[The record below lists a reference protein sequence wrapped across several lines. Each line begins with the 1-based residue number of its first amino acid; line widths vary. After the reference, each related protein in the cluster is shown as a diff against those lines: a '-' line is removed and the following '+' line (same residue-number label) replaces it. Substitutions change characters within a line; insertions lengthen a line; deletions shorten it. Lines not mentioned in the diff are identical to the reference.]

1 MSTPNYPEGYPSY
14 PGGQPGYGQPGYGQ
28 SGYGPPMGQMPP
40 PTLPKKKS
48 RRGLWIILSIIVV
61 LLLACIAGFG
71 ILFYN
76 AAQIALQP
84 LQAAQNFCNDLK
96 TQDYSSAYTMLS
108 TNYQGQ
114 VTQTQ
119 FTQGSQLHDQI
130 DGKVQSCAPASN
142 NNFSF
147 NLGNGPTTASFNA
160 TVTRNKAFTGK
171 ISMVKEGSAWRVDAL
186 DQSLQGTDI
195 GPIVVANT
203 FCQALVAQDYKT
215 AYSTLSAR
223 QQGLATEAQFAS
235 QIQSGLGA
243 SVKITGCTPNYSSYA
258 ASVVPNTSATLNS
271 SLNVSTQ
278 GTTVPVP
285 TTLTFVYESGT
296 WKIDNFKV
304 NTQ

>member
-28 SGYGPPMGQMPP
+28 PMGQMPP
-40 PTLPKKKS
+40 PAPPKKKS

-96 TQDYSSAYTMLS
+96 TQDYSSAYNMLS
-108 TNYQGQ
+108 TTYQGQ

-130 DGKVQSCAPASN
+130 DGKVQSCPLASN
-142 NNFSF
+142 SNFSF

-160 TVTRNKAFTGK
+160 TVTRNKTFTGK
-171 ISMVKEGSAWRVDAL
+171 ISMIKEGSAWKVDAL

-203 FCQALVAQDYKT
+203 FCQALVAQDYQT
-215 AYSTLSAR
+215 AYNQLSAR
-223 QQGLATEAQFAS
+223 QHGLATEAQFAS
-235 QIQSGLGA
+235 EIQSGGLGA
-243 SVKITGCTPNYSSYA
+243 SVKIVGCTPNFTTYA
-258 ASVVPNTSATLNS
+258 ASVVPNTKATLDS
-271 SLNVSTQ
+271 SLNISAQ
-278 GTTVPVP
+278 GTTVPVS
-285 TTLTFVYESGT
+285 TTLSFVYESGA
-296 WKIDNFKV
+296 WKIDIFKV
-304 NTQ
+304 NLP